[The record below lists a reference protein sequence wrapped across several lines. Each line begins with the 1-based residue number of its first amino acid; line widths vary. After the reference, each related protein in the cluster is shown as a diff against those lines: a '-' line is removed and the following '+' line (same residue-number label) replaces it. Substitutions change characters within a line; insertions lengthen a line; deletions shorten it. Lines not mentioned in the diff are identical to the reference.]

1 MISQW
6 ANKSNALSIRR
17 TETIC
22 FCKQTSFFLL
32 NFEGILAIRRASLV
46 FILDGYVLCATNAY
60 VTYVTILNIAI
71 SLIRK
76 QLKYF
81 LKKLRTAHLAK
92 RCWSPMVNVLHWLT

>member
-6 ANKSNALSIRR
+6 ANKSNALSIRG

-22 FCKQTSFFLL
+22 FCKRTSFFLL
-32 NFEGILAIRRASLV
+32 NFGGFLAIPRASLI

-71 SLIRK
+71 FWIRK
-76 QLKYF
+76 LLEYF
-81 LKKLRTAHLAK
+81 
-92 RCWSPMVNVLHWLT
+92 P